1 MTTATDGCYFS
12 TIGGGF
18 ANNTFGCFATITGGY
33 KNKASNCASF
43 IGGGCC
49 NTASGCFSFI
59 GGGRCNTASGCTATI
74 GGGYYN
80 NASGNYSFI
89 GGGRGNKSLGL
100 NSTIGGG
107 DGNCVPLLSN
117 YGYEIINATIGG
129 GGGNQVVTDNSTI
142 GGGCCNCVCSRR
154 STIGGGYFNSITIYG
169 YNSTIGGGRCNTV
182 SSSSSTIAGGI
193 SNNVSGGSSTIGGGC
208 CNTVSGCFSSIIG
221 GQSNNDGGFNNI
233 HIIGSN
239 ITGTTSDTTFVNNLR
254 SLGSVSATTYQNLNN
269 QIGLSGLSGVS
280 ITSVSDGDMLVYSGS
295 SWMNKTQEFISRQ
308 NQRVV
313 YTDFM
318 VPSTSAAVQFPYVFT
333 LINSGSVN
341 SSLLKNGINPGVL
354 RFRSSATTNSGVYL
368 LPLGNAL
375 TTGTNYISPNT
386 QVDYIFRTP
395 ATIVGT
401 GINLRFGLGQSA
413 SSTTDLDNGYYIE
426 MIENTL
432 YGKTADGS
440 IRSQTSTSFTTAINT
455 WYHGRVKYISTSL
468 VEYSLYSMDGTLL
481 WNSTLTTNITTNPL
495 NPLIIAI
502 STNASAIDLVINDYF
517 STTYPVSN
525 RGALN

>member
-1 MTTATDGCYFS
+1 
-12 TIGGGF
+12 
-18 ANNTFGCFATITGGY
+18 
-33 KNKASNCASF
+33 
-43 IGGGCC
+43 
-49 NTASGCFSFI
+49 
-59 GGGRCNTASGCTATI
+59 
-74 GGGYYN
+74 
-80 NASGNYSFI
+80 
-89 GGGRGNKSLGL
+89 
-100 NSTIGGG
+100 
-107 DGNCVPLLSN
+107 
-117 YGYEIINATIGG
+117 
-129 GGGNQVVTDNSTI
+129 
-142 GGGCCNCVCSRR
+142 
-154 STIGGGYFNSITIYG
+154 
-169 YNSTIGGGRCNTV
+169 
-182 SSSSSTIAGGI
+182 
-193 SNNVSGGSSTIGGGC
+193 
-208 CNTVSGCFSSIIG
+208 
-221 GQSNNDGGFNNI
+221 
-233 HIIGSN
+233 
-239 ITGTTSDTTFVNNLR
+239 
-254 SLGSVSATTYQNLNN
+254 
-269 QIGLSGLSGVS
+269 
-280 ITSVSDGDMLVYSGS
+280 
-295 SWMNKTQEFISRQ
+295 MNKTQEFISRQ